1 MGIMKEISVKALA
14 KINLGL
20 DVVRRR
26 EDGYHEVK
34 MVMQTIHLFD
44 RLEMKKTAGGITMT
58 TNLSFLPT
66 NENNLVYKAA
76 KLLMDE
82 FQIRDG
88 IDVKLHKYIP
98 VAAGMA
104 GGSTDAAAVLYGMNR
119 MFELGLSK
127 EELMQRGVKIG
138 ADVPY
143 CIMRGTALAEGI
155 GEQLTALPPMVK
167 CPILIAKPQISV
179 STKFVYENLKLDEN
193 TVHPDIDRL
202 VEDIRRKDLAAI
214 TSDMGK
220 HDFCYRIVP
229 HAGNHLDAGINRR
242 AFEFNVPLKKT
253 ALPQQ
258 FDGRIDA
265 VIQKAAEKKTLYVQ
279 AVKMSEDEK
288 NIIIRL
294 SEQDGTRGKLVL
306 PFAVQPVNLLE
317 DSEGER
323 TDVIVYHPFELVSF
337 AIPVLPE

>member
-155 GEQLTALPPMVK
+155 VSSLPH
-167 CPILIAKPQISV
+167 
-179 STKFVYENLKLDEN
+179 F
-193 TVHPDIDRL
+193 HRW
-202 VEDIRRKDLAAI
+202 
-214 TSDMGK
+214 
-220 HDFCYRIVP
+220 
-229 HAGNHLDAGINRR
+229 
-242 AFEFNVPLKKT
+242 
-253 ALPQQ
+253 
-258 FDGRIDA
+258 
-265 VIQKAAEKKTLYVQ
+265 
-279 AVKMSEDEK
+279 
-288 NIIIRL
+288 
-294 SEQDGTRGKLVL
+294 
-306 PFAVQPVNLLE
+306 
-317 DSEGER
+317 
-323 TDVIVYHPFELVSF
+323 
-337 AIPVLPE
+337 